1 MLWCSRKLVT
11 PLGCAL
17 RGKCSR
23 KCFRMCSYR
32 FIGLKVSQNQHL
44 QKKAGVPL
52 SLCPAAIRRE
62 DGLLDMVEAPE
73 FQWDAFK
80 ALDADASHRRPM
92 TRKTLDRSFN
102 RNTGQGLLISALDV
116 QGRFRYSFRRNGASG
131 TSPASSPPQ
140 RSTVPAEAW
149 VANFRLHSLARW
161 RGKRQRAF
169 CFGGSVARCL
179 HGFGSAGTLSNRAR
193 RCGAIEDSGP
203 KARAGVS
210 ERTGLSGEKVDFCRV
225 GGDRR
230 AWNSISANRVA

>member
-102 RNTGQGLLISALDV
+102 RNTGQGLLTSALDV

-149 VANFRLHSLARW
+149 VANFQLHSLARW

-179 HGFGSAGTLSNRAR
+179 HGFGSAGRYQTEPATAGRGN
-193 RCGAIEDSGP
+193 AIY

>member
-1 MLWCSRKLVT
+1 MRTYEKCVRK
-11 PLGCAL
+11 PFGM
-17 RGKCSR
+17 RIYKI
-23 KCFRMCSYR
+23 
-32 FIGLKVSQNQHL
+32 IGLKASQNQHL

-80 ALDADASHRRPM
+80 ALDADASRRRPM

-179 HGFGSAGTLSNRAR
+179 HGFRSAGTLSNRAR
-193 RCGAIEDSGP
+193 RYGAIEDSGP

>member
-1 MLWCSRKLVT
+1 MLSRSRRLVT
-11 PLGCAL
+11 PLEFAL
-17 RGKCSR
+17 REKCSR
-23 KCFRMCSYR
+23 KCFTMCSYR
-32 FIGLKVSQNQHL
+32 FIGLKASQNQQL

-52 SLCPAAIRRE
+52 SLRSAAIRRE
-62 DGLLDMVEAPE
+62 DGLRRYGVEAPE
-73 FQWDAFK
+73 FQWDDFK
-80 ALDADASHRRPM
+80 AMDADALHRRPM

-116 QGRFRYSFRRNGASG
+116 QGCFRYSFRRNGASG

-179 HGFGSAGTLSNRAR
+179 HGFGSAG
-193 RCGAIEDSGP
+193 RCQTEPA
-203 KARAGVS
+203 AAGRS
-210 ERTGLSGEKVDFCRV
+210 KIPALPEGISQ
-225 GGDRR
+225 
-230 AWNSISANRVA
+230 WNSSSKGFLARPCGLGMISVRHVPVSVRELG

>member
-1 MLWCSRKLVT
+1 
-11 PLGCAL
+11 
-17 RGKCSR
+17 
-23 KCFRMCSYR
+23 
-32 FIGLKVSQNQHL
+32 
-44 QKKAGVPL
+44 
-52 SLCPAAIRRE
+52 
-62 DGLLDMVEAPE
+62 
-73 FQWDAFK
+73 
-80 ALDADASHRRPM
+80 M

-179 HGFGSAGTLSNRAR
+179 HGFRSAGTLSNRAR

-210 ERTGLSGEKVDFCRV
+210 ERTGLSGEKVEFCRV

-230 AWNSISANRVA
+230 AWNSISANRAG

>member
-1 MLWCSRKLVT
+1 MRTW
-11 PLGCAL
+11 
-17 RGKCSR
+17 GKCSR

-102 RNTGQGLLISALDV
+102 RNTGQGLLTSALDV

-149 VANFRLHSLARW
+149 VANFRLHSAFMDSVL
-161 RGKRQRAF
+161 RGRCQTEPAAAGRSKIPALRRVPV
-169 CFGGSVARCL
+169 SVREL
-179 HGFGSAGTLSNRAR
+179 G
-193 RCGAIEDSGP
+193 
-203 KARAGVS
+203 
-210 ERTGLSGEKVDFCRV
+210 
-225 GGDRR
+225 
-230 AWNSISANRVA
+230 